1 MQKKRI
7 SKKEELESEVSDLE
21 VAKKMLKIH
30 QSAID
35 RKLDFNLS
43 FESVKKLLGY
53 ASCYYTNKK
62 FEEEGNYARSFDRV
76 DSSKGYIEGN
86 VVACTVDINGKKS
99 NLSLEEIECLYKKL
113 VAPKAKTEI
122 TKSQKPTK
130 NKSMQDHLLGLNLDP
145 NIKLDPWVGSDLVQ

>member
-7 SKKEELESEVSDLE
+7 SKKEELKSEVSDLE

-113 VAPKAKTEI
+113 VATKVKFETPKLE
-122 TKSQKPTK
+122 KPTK
-130 NKSMQDHLLGLNLDP
+130 NKSIQDPLSGLNIDP
-145 NIKLDPWVGSDLVQ
+145 SINLDPWVGSDLVQ